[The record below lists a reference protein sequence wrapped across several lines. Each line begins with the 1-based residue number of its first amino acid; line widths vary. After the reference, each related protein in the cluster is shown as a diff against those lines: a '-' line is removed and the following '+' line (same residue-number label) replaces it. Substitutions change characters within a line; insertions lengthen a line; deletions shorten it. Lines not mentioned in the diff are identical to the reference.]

1 MNNPNSIY
9 ETIIDQLIANQYA
22 ETDFLLP
29 SNLLTQ
35 LRDILLL
42 NLANGNFKTAGTGNK
57 TNLNINEAV
66 RNDKILWI
74 DNNND
79 AFDHIASPEKDYFLA
94 VQAFY
99 NYLNETC
106 YTGIQSGE
114 FHYAVYEP
122 GSFYKKHIDR
132 FKNDDSRKFTFITY
146 LNPDWLPSYGGQ
158 LAIYLP
164 KQTTPVYM
172 NPNFGKTVI
181 FKSHILAHE
190 VLPATRQR
198 LSITGWLK

>member
-106 YTGIQSGE
+106 YT
-114 FHYAVYEP
+114 
-122 GSFYKKHIDR
+122 
-132 FKNDDSRKFTFITY
+132 
-146 LNPDWLPSYGGQ
+146 
-158 LAIYLP
+158 
-164 KQTTPVYM
+164 
-172 NPNFGKTVI
+172 
-181 FKSHILAHE
+181 
-190 VLPATRQR
+190 
-198 LSITGWLK
+198 